1 MAHGKL
7 YRSFIILQ
15 EDERGHSVSSDKP
28 LSGYAKIEAKNDK
41 CKIAFYAQN
50 LKKEYKKCHM
60 VLICSKK
67 DTKYNINLG
76 DVNINEQG
84 KAEMT
89 LDYMANNI
97 GGTGIGYDK
106 IVGAGLCKDAP
117 GKLMFLMCG
126 FLNGEQ
132 PTDDWKNY
140 NVIQI
145 QYPEKKVEEIA
156 PKEEKKIIK
165 EEVKN
170 NSKIIEEKMEVQPP
184 PQEEVVQPPLEEE
197 VQPLEK
203 EEEVEEVKISPAEEI
218 KMPPMGEVKCDIS
231 WGNEETDVYNGREL
245 ESRFD
250 DYEMEIESRKF
261 ENFEEEELQLRGSMG
276 EFFES
281 VADGFEKVKGF
292 AKEINNCKWYKVKI
306 KDIDEMC
313 DMKNYN
319 KYTVVYY
326 PMINYYPY
334 MKNKGHFLWGLK
346 TDKEGN
352 VKYIIYGVP
361 GTKAKE
367 DQPYGGKTGFV
378 TWVESDDD
386 NKNGYWLMFYDFK
399 NSMIVIPMQ

>member
-67 DTKYNINLG
+67 DTRYNIKLG

-84 KAEMT
+84 KAEIT
-89 LDYMANNI
+89 VDHMANNI

-106 IVGAGLCKDAP
+106 IVGAGLCKDIS

-145 QYPEKKVEEIA
+145 QYPEKKIEEMVE
-156 PKEEKKIIK
+156 KEDKKIIK
-165 EEVKN
+165 DEVKSE
-170 NSKIIEEKMEVQPP
+170 SKIIKEKMEVQPSM
-184 PQEEVVQPPLEEE
+184 EEVVQPPLEEE
-197 VQPLEK
+197 VEPWEQ
-203 EEEVEEVKISPAEEI
+203 EEVVEEVQTPPVGGAQI
-218 KMPPMGEVKCDIS
+218 PPMGAVQPNIS
-231 WGNEETDVYNGREL
+231 GGTEEADGYDCRGL

-250 DYEMEIESRKF
+250 DYEMEIESHRF
-261 ENFEEEELQLRGSMG
+261 ENFEEEELQLRGCMG

-281 VADGFEKVKGF
+281 VANGFEKVKGF

-352 VKYIIYGVP
+352 VKYIVYGVP

-386 NKNGYWLMFYDFK
+386 KKNGYWLMFYDFK